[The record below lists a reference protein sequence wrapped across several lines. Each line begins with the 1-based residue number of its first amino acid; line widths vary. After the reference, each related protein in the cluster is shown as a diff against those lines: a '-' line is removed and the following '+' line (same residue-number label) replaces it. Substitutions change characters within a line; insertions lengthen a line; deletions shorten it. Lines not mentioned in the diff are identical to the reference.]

1 MALGES
7 LGVESELI
15 PRIATGFHGGVGG
28 SHRWICGALSGGAIA
43 AGIAFG
49 REKPEKGREDLDSFV
64 QRLLGDFAERF
75 GSVRCYE
82 LVGIPY
88 EEEEW
93 SEKWHAM
100 KMEDRCVHFVQ
111 FVVGRW
117 LELAGR

>member
-93 SEKWHAM
+93 SEKWLAM